1 MHTLS
6 GLLIQVSASDPDTI
20 FSYGFPFC
28 SRKWLSFLG
37 LLVEES
43 VIEL

>member
-20 FSYGFPFC
+20 IYYDISFPEVALNC
-28 SRKWLSFLG
+28 HL
-37 LLVEES
+37 
-43 VIEL
+43 